1 MRDVSSRWER
11 FEVSVMAPDASEIV
25 GEFRRCAGAFT
36 TGVTVVT
43 ACNGPMRAGMT
54 LNSFTSVS
62 LRPLLV
68 CVALGRGTRTLE
80 ILRGDGQFG
89 ISVLRADQRD
99 VARAFAKP
107 GAPFPDELTE
117 CFVDGYVLVSGAL
130 ATLRCDLDKLIGVG
144 DHELA
149 VGRVLDFQ
157 HVPGEPLVFH
167 RGEFGGLDGSLAAIA
182 RRSRA
187 RRPQ

>member
-1 MRDVSSRWER
+1 M
-11 FEVSVMAPDASEIV
+11 SVTAPDGSEIV
-25 GEFRRCAGAFT
+25 DEFRRCAGAFT

-43 ACNGPMRAGMT
+43 ACDGPHRGGMT
-54 LNSFTSVS
+54 VNSFTSVS
-62 LRPLLV
+62 LEPLLV
-68 CVALGRGTRTLE
+68 CVALSRGSRTLE
-80 ILRGDGQFG
+80 ILRRDGQFG
-89 ISVLRADQRD
+89 ISVLRADQRE
-99 VARAFAKP
+99 VARAFARP

-117 CFVDGYVLVSGAL
+117 RFVDGYVLVSGAL
-130 ATLRCDLDKLIGVG
+130 ATLRCDLDKLMEVG

-167 RGEFGGLDGSLAAIA
+167 RGEFGGLDGTLAAMA

>member
-1 MRDVSSRWER
+1 VI
-11 FEVSVMAPDASEIV
+11 VTAPGASEIV
-25 GEFRRCAGAFT
+25 DEFCRCAGAFT

-43 ACNGPMRAGMT
+43 ACDGAARAGMT

-62 LRPLLV
+62 LEPLLV
-68 CVALGRGTRTLE
+68 CVALARGTRTLE
-80 ILRGDGQFG
+80 ILRRDGQFG
-89 ISVLRADQRD
+89 ISVLHAAQRD

-107 GAPFPDELTE
+107 GAPFPDELTQG
-117 CFVDGYVLVSGAL
+117 FVDGYVLVRGAL
-130 ATLRCDLDKLIGVG
+130 ATLRCDLDKLIEVG
-144 DHELA
+144 DHDLA

-167 RGEFGGLDGSLAAIA
+167 RGQFGGLDHALAAMA

-187 RRPQ
+187 RRPW

>member
-1 MRDVSSRWER
+1 MSIT
-11 FEVSVMAPDASEIV
+11 APGASEIV
-25 GEFRRCAGAFT
+25 DEFRRCAGAFT

-43 ACNGPMRAGMT
+43 ACDGPARAGMT

-68 CVALGRGTRTLE
+68 CVALARGTRTLE
-80 ILRGDGQFG
+80 ILRRDGQFG
-89 ISVLRADQRD
+89 ISVLQAGQRD
-99 VARAFAKP
+99 VARAFARP

-117 CFVDGYVLVSGAL
+117 LFVDGYVLVSDAL
-130 ATLRCDLDKLIGVG
+130 ATLRCDLDKLVEVG

-167 RGEFGGLDGSLAAIA
+167 RGEFGGLDRTLATMA
-182 RRSRA
+182 RQSRA

>member
-1 MRDVSSRWER
+1 MT
-11 FEVSVMAPDASEIV
+11 APGASEIV
-25 GEFRRCAGAFT
+25 DEFRRCAGAFT

-43 ACNGPMRAGMT
+43 ACDGPVRAGMT
-54 LNSFTSVS
+54 VNSFTSVS

-68 CVALGRGTRTLE
+68 CVGLARGTRTLE
-80 ILRGDGQFG
+80 ILRRDGQLG
-89 ISVLRADQRD
+89 ISVLHADQRD
-99 VARAFAKP
+99 VARAFATP
-107 GAPFPDELTE
+107 GASFPDELTE
-117 CFVDGYVLVSGAL
+117 CFVDGYVLVRGAL
-130 ATLRCDLDKLIGVG
+130 ATLRCDLEKLIEVG

-167 RGEFGGLDGSLAAIA
+167 RGQFGGVDRSLAAMA

>member
-1 MRDVSSRWER
+1 MT
-11 FEVSVMAPDASEIV
+11 APGASEIV
-25 GEFRRCAGAFT
+25 DEFRRCAGAFT

-43 ACNGPMRAGMT
+43 ACDGPARAGMT

-62 LRPLLV
+62 LEPLLV
-68 CVALGRGTRTLE
+68 CVALARRTRTLE
-80 ILRGDGQFG
+80 ILRRDGQFG
-89 ISVLRADQRD
+89 ISVLHADQRD

-107 GAPFPDELTE
+107 GAPFPDQLIER
-117 CFVDGYVLVSGAL
+117 FVDGYVLVSGAL
-130 ATLRCDLDKLIGVG
+130 ATLRCDLEKLVEVG

-149 VGRVLDFQ
+149 IGRVLDFQ

-167 RGEFGGLDGSLAAIA
+167 RGQFGGLDRTLAAMA
-182 RRSRA
+182 RRSHAR

>member
-1 MRDVSSRWER
+1 MSITT
-11 FEVSVMAPDASEIV
+11 PHASEIV
-25 GEFRRCAGAFT
+25 DEFRRCAGAFT

-43 ACNGPMRAGMT
+43 ACDGPARAGMT

-62 LRPLLV
+62 LEPLLV
-68 CVALGRGTRTLE
+68 CVALARGTRTLE
-80 ILRGDGQFG
+80 ILRRDGQFG

-107 GAPFPDELTE
+107 GAAFPDELTE
-117 CFVDGYVLVSGAL
+117 RFVDGYVLVRGAL
-130 ATLRCDLDKLIGVG
+130 ATLRCDLEKLIEVG
-144 DHELA
+144 DHDLA

-167 RGEFGGLDGSLAAIA
+167 RGQFGGVDHTLAAMA